1 MAPNPGLASLL
12 AIASC
17 TFAPAV
23 LASAIMAPHG
33 AGRDAD
39 LSGNVVAAPDD
50 GASALLINPAGVVSR
65 ARDEALVAVLPFSF
79 VGEYRNDASG
89 YDGSGPLT
97 AFGLGLWYG
106 LGEVAGWSM
115 GFGAYGSLGAAFDLP
130 ADPDIGQTSPYT
142 GELAILNFGFNAGR
156 QVTRTLRVGA
166 QLTPSYGQ
174 QRLRSP
180 SPLGD
185 IDYETD
191 GMGLSAAIGLVFEP
205 SAEWSLGLMY
215 RSRGFVDLEGDGRV
229 GDVQQDVQVDFVS
242 PQSVYAGAAYRWS
255 ERLRVMGQLVWTGY
269 EDFERGDV
277 EFEQTTALNQP
288 VMMNTRDRTRW
299 GFGFEYQVFPNSVL
313 RGGYTQSQAMIEDDA
328 LMPVMFDHDNKMVM
342 LGYEIDYGQ
351 VMLGFTTGYMHLD
364 TRNVSADVNPMFPGR
379 YASDSDLSAGVRLTW
394 KLDRVKQ

>member
-1 MAPNPGLASLL
+1 MESKTITLAMTTALV
-12 AIASC
+12 AFC
-17 TFAPAV
+17 PAV
-23 LASAIMAPHG
+23 LGSAIMAPHG

-39 LSGNVVAAPDD
+39 LSGNTVAAPDD

-65 ARDEALVAVLPFSF
+65 ARDEGLVALLPFSF

-89 YDGSGPLT
+89 YDGSGALT
-97 AFGLGLWYG
+97 AFGLDLWYG
-106 LGEVAGWSM
+106 LGEIGGWSM
-115 GFGAYGSLGAAFDLP
+115 GIGAYGSLGAAFDLP

-142 GELAILNFGFNAGR
+142 GELAIINFGFNIGR
-156 QVTRTLRVGA
+156 QLTETLRFGV
-166 QLTPSYGQ
+166 QVTPSYGQ
-174 QRLRSP
+174 QHLRSP

-191 GMGLSAAIGLVFEP
+191 GVGLSGSVGFVFEP
-205 SAEWSLGLMY
+205 APDWSLGLAY

-229 GDVQQDVQVDFVS
+229 GGVEQDVKVDFVS
-242 PQSVYAGAAYRWS
+242 PQSVYAGAAYQWS
-255 ERLRVMGQLVWTGY
+255 KHLRLMGQVVWTQY

-288 VMMNTRDRTRW
+288 VMMNTTNRARW
-299 GFGFEYQVFPNSVL
+299 GIAFEYQVFPNSYL

-351 VMLGFTTGYMHLD
+351 VMLGFTTGYMHLE
-364 TRNVSADVNPMFPGR
+364 TRNVGADVNPMFPGR

-394 KLDRVKQ
+394 KLDRKK